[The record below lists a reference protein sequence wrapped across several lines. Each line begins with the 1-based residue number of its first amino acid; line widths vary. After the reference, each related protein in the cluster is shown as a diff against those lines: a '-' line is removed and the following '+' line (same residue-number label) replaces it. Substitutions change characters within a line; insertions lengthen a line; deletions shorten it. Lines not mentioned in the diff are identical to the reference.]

1 VRLFDNPESS
11 KKWDCSASFLKKEIL
26 CVSNVTLNARLKGHK
41 PAFESVM
48 PPDDAR
54 TLYSH
59 FLQSL
64 QQIHPAPVK
73 GELRASRRSAA
84 E

>member
-1 VRLFDNPESS
+1 
-11 KKWDCSASFLKKEIL
+11 
-26 CVSNVTLNARLKGHK
+26 
-41 PAFESVM
+41 M

-73 GELRASRRSAA
+73 GELRASPRSAA
-84 E
+84 D